1 MINTLFH
8 LLKKPALWQRS
19 TEPFWDDEHISKGM
33 LDSHL
38 DPDLDAASRNF
49 CFIDASVK

>member
-1 MINTLFH
+1 MITTLFH
-8 LLKKPALWQRS
+8 LLKKPALWQRT

-38 DPDLDAASRNF
+38 NPDLDGASRSF
-49 CFIDASVK
+49 